1 MRTLDKTRSN
11 MSTPAQQ
18 STVLFIFLSVLP
30 WILIPLAVSDI
41 LPPKAASILLL
52 INVFTP
58 LPAIYTSLK
67 LARLY
72 HKAFWVMMVLN
83 ILLALVMLVIG
94 FMLFIMGASG

>member
-1 MRTLDKTRSN
+1 

-30 WILIPLAVSDI
+30 WVLIPLAVSDI